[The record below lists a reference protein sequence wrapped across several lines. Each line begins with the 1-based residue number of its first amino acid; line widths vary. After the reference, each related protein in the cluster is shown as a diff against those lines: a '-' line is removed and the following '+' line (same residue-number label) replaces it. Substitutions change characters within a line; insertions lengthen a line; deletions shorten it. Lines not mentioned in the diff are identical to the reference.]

1 MSTLTA
7 SALSIVRS
15 RPSLRLLAVILFS
28 SIGPLVLLTAPAL
41 VSRYIVELGMDNRQ
55 VGWLF
60 SLELGAMALS
70 TLPTYLWMRR
80 YDWRWIAGLAAALFL
95 LGNLLTALLMNSPAP
110 GFIPLTALRFSTA
123 FAEAALVLV
132 CLGTAGTLSNATRA
146 FGLWVTGQLVLAA
159 LCLQLMPW
167 LFSHWGLSSFFLL
180 IAVFTALILP
190 LVLSLPAGSQDDTQ
204 PLPPHQA
211 RGVFLKVGRG
221 MLAIFLFYLS
231 LSGIWTFAGELA
243 RLQGIAVDDSASALA
258 TASLMGVAGAAMT
271 SWIGARGQR
280 AWLLALGYL
289 AMTAGLFGLLGE
301 VSSWR
306 YLLAACAFKF
316 AWTFALPFLLSAI
329 SDYDRQGGK
338 LVVLANL
345 AICGGLAV
353 GPSLAAWLLGDT
365 LDFRVL
371 LLASA
376 AICALSFLAILP
388 LARQQPPK

>member
-1 MSTLTA
+1 MSVP
-7 SALSIVRS
+7 SAPAIDMAQS
-15 RPSLRLLAVILFS
+15 RDRLRLLAVLLFS
-28 SIGPLVLLTAPAL
+28 AIGPLVLLTAPAL
-41 VSRYIVELGMDNRQ
+41 ASRYIVELGMDNRQ

-60 SLELGAMALS
+60 SLELGAMAIS

-80 YDWRWIAGLAAALFL
+80 YDWRWIAGLAGSLFL
-95 LGNLLTALLMNSPAP
+95 LGNLFSAWLMSEPSP
-110 GFIPLTALRFSTA
+110 GFGLLAALRFLTA
-123 FAEAALVLV
+123 FSEAALVLV
-132 CLGTAGTLSNATRA
+132 CLGTAGTLPNATRA

-159 LCLQLMPW
+159 LCLQFMPW
-167 LFSHWGLSSFFLL
+167 LFEHWGVSSFFLL
-180 IAVFTALILP
+180 IALFTALILP
-190 LVLSLPAGSQDDTQ
+190 LVLSLPAGSHDDSR
-204 PLPPHQA
+204 PLPPRQVQA
-211 RGVFLKVGRG
+211 MRLKVCLG

-243 RLQGIAVDDSASALA
+243 RLRGISTGDSASALA
-258 TASLMGVAGAAMT
+258 TASLMGVAGAAMA
-271 SWIGARGQR
+271 SWIGARGRR

-289 AMTAGLFGLLGE
+289 AMTAGLCGLLGE
-301 VSSWR
+301 ISTWR

-365 LDFRVL
+365 LDFGLL
-371 LLASA
+371 LLASM

-388 LARQQPPK
+388 LAGNRR